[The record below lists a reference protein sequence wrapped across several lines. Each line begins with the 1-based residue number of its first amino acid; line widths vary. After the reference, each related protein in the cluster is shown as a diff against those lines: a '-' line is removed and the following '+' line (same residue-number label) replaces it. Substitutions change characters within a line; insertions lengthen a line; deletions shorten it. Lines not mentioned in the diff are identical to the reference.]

1 MAIWPFWQSKR
12 SDKQTDALVQRMV
25 QDWKVSPGDAR
36 EYVEGRGDYLR
47 MKDVKKPD
55 ELKQFQRAK
64 RWAAADGG
72 TAHL

>member
-1 MAIWPFWQSKR
+1 MPFWPFWSAKR

-25 QDWKVSPGDAR
+25 KDWKVNPADAR
-36 EYVEGRGDYLR
+36 EYVEGRGLYLR

-64 RWAAADGG
+64 RWAATEGG
-72 TAHL
+72 TARP